1 MFRFFFQPSPAMSCC
16 STDMLDSSATAGYED
31 IKKMLRETKDRMIS
45 VRAGMPYEDHVKATE
60 VHILSVFLNIFLSNN
75 SMFLIYHTWNIYYT
89 VNL

>member
-1 MFRFFFQPSPAMSCC
+1 MFRFFLQPSPAMSCC

-60 VHILSVFLNIFLSNN
+60 VHILSVFLNIFL
-75 SMFLIYHTWNIYYT
+75 IYHTWNIYYT